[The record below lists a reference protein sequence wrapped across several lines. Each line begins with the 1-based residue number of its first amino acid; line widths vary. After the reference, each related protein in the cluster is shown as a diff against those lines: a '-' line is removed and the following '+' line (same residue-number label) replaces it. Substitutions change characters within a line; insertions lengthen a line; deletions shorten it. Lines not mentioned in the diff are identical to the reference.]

1 MRTTWTL
8 ALLALAAAV
17 ALALTSCGNT
27 PPGPVDAPCDLVS
40 CEAGAAFEC
49 CPLAPPPPPAHTR
62 IVSPLVAAIVD
73 GWVPDFGAASG
84 LSRNCLRSTGFGG
97 RFALPIPV
105 DHGERML
112 ALTATING
120 DDSSEIDIIAAGFV
134 TSVDLINIIGARTIL
149 NTPAGWHRYPI
160 DLTDTIAGDEAAH
173 WIEVVADQPG
183 VCVGAFRLTYD
194 RPEEL

>member
-49 CPLAPPPPPAHTR
+49 CP
-62 IVSPLVAAIVD
+62 AIVD